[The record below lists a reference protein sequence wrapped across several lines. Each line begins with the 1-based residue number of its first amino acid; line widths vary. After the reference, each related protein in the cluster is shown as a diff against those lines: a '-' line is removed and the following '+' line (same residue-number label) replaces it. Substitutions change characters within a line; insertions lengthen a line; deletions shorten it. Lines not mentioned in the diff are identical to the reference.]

1 MKNCVKTESMNKLLF
16 FCLGVMTGLS
26 VLVGASAQVE
36 SHRATRLGN
45 PATRFAPPRST
56 PEDLRALF
64 RDEKLRP
71 DFAAILKQW
80 GWQGNIDDMFAAA
93 ATAEISDIKIPIG
106 TTMPFMSSR
115 ENGKAICLRNV
126 LWAGNEPAPAFAF
139 NFTSK
144 GQRYRCV
151 TPKACSNFFLE
162 GLGPELKPVLTLKCD
177 APEKAP
183 AGRPANVCLTVVNTG
198 NAPEPLTRLTL
209 HIPEGA
215 EVVSRTDRGV
225 QAERTLTWEIPNL
238 APNHGKQVCASVKL
252 ADPGNLSFTATVSG
266 RVAAPASA
274 SACQTEF
281 IGIPAILLEVV
292 DLEDPIEVG
301 KEVTYDIKVTNQGTA
316 IGTNIRLA
324 CALPASQEFIS
335 GSGVTSVRVEDRTVT
350 IDALPTLDARAVA
363 AWRVVV
369 KASLADD
376 ARFKVELHSD
386 QFERPIKEDESTQ
399 QY

>member
-1 MKNCVKTESMNKLLF
+1 MKKPLL
-16 FCLGVMTGLS
+16 FCLGAVTGLFL
-26 VLVGASAQVE
+26 LVGPPAQAE

-45 PATRFAPPRST
+45 PATRFAPPLAT

-64 RDEKLRP
+64 RNEKLRP
-71 DFAAILKQW
+71 DFAAVLKQW
-80 GWQGNIDDMFAAA
+80 GWVGNLDDMFAAA
-93 ATAEISDIKIPIG
+93 ATAEISDIKILIG

-126 LWAGNEPAPAFAF
+126 LWAGNEPAPAYAF
-139 NFTSK
+139 NFISK

-162 GLGPELKPVLTLKCD
+162 DLGPEPRPVLTLKCD
-177 APEKAP
+177 APEKIP
-183 AGRPANVCLTVVNTG
+183 ADRPANVCLTVVNTG
-198 NAPEPLTRLTL
+198 NAPEPFTKLTL
-209 HIPEGA
+209 HIPEGS
-215 EVVSRTDRGV
+215 EVVSRTDQGV
-225 QAERTLTWEIPNL
+225 QSGSTLTWEISNLSPNK
-238 APNHGKQVCASVKL
+238 GKQVCVVFKL
-252 ADPGNLSFTATVSG
+252 AKPGTLSFTSTASG
-266 RVAAPASA
+266 RVASPAPE

-316 IGTNIRLA
+316 LGTNLRLV
-324 CALPASQEFIS
+324 CSLPASQVFVS
-335 GSGVTSVRVEDRTVT
+335 GSGATPVRAEDRTVT
-350 IDALPTLDARAVA
+350 MDALPTLDAKGVA
-363 AWRVVV
+363 AWRLVV

-376 ARFKVELHSD
+376 ARFKVELRSD
-386 QFERPIKEDESTQ
+386 QFEKPINEDESTQ